1 MAERTGQ
8 TVREETGLELYMRIC
23 VAGGKKKD
31 ECLSHPMGSVMMSSQ
46 HRAPPLVWSHAPRHQ
61 MSYSEV
67 MTVLEA
73 VQTCT
78 STQSGGMPLERFR
91 WVEGVRMLDASN
103 GLRGW

>member
-1 MAERTGQ
+1 
-8 TVREETGLELYMRIC
+8 
-23 VAGGKKKD
+23 
-31 ECLSHPMGSVMMSSQ
+31 
-46 HRAPPLVWSHAPRHQ
+46 

-91 WVEGVRMLDASN
+91 WVEGAPGEDVGCVQWFERMVRFKGCFMFGMAY
-103 GLRGW
+103 GT